1 MSADET
7 QAPLSLAAFLLLLGV
22 VLAVCVVVRLVER
35 RQERRDKRGE
45 YVPPR
50 MPREYC

>member
-7 QAPLSLAAFLLLLGV
+7 QPPLSLAAFLLLLGV

-35 RQERRDKRGE
+35 RQTRRDQRGE

-50 MPREYC
+50 MPRGRL